1 MAKHRNPAERSVTAP
16 PRPGEAAAKPTG
28 DEVFKAT
35 APAAAQGDAHLPDE
49 VDETPPTMEEQLSE
63 DTLLGLAERYYGRL
77 TETAEMLSSQASEAY
92 DQGRVFVRDN
102 PGRTV
107 LGAVVAGIII
117 GVLTSR
123 R

>member
-1 MAKHRNPAERSVTAP
+1 MAKHRNPAERSVTAQ

-35 APAAAQGDAHLPDE
+35 QPVAAQGDAHLPED
-49 VDETPPTMEEQLSE
+49 VDETQLSVEEQVAE

-77 TETAEMLSSQASEAY
+77 TETAEMLSAQASDAY
-92 DQGRVFVRDN
+92 DSGRGFVRSH
-102 PGRTV
+102 PGRTM
-107 LGAVVAGIII
+107 LGAFVV
-117 GVLTSR
+117 GVIVAVLSSR